1 MHPCTGSLRP
11 LALKALAPR
20 GQQVRAGPS
29 DYDKKSEAA
38 VRADLRAE
46 NRNTATESALTS
58 RHSLDS
64 SPARAAR
71 VRPHAPIPT
80 ATATNCEPD
89 AENPGAL
96 AALARESFAS
106 CGNAFRVAASQ
117 TISH

>member
-38 VRADLRAE
+38 VRADLHGG
-46 NRNTATESALTS
+46 NRNRGTESAPTS
-58 RHSLDS
+58 RPFRDS
-64 SPARAAR
+64 TPARAAR
-71 VRPHAPIPT
+71 VRPIAPIPI
-80 ATATNCEPD
+80 AIATNCEPD